1 MEAAELLKAE
11 CVRRLRESEHRI
23 AHCLSL
29 LTEDQV
35 WQQPNTRTVS
45 VGNLVLHL
53 CGNVGQWIGSA
64 LGGAPDL
71 RARDLEFDTGVR
83 LPKAALLEQ
92 LRDTVADAV
101 RIIVALNEG
110 DLERLHR
117 VQGFSE
123 TGVAIL
129 VHVAE
134 HFSYHT
140 GQITLHTKLLLDVDT
155 GYYKGLD
162 LNAKG

>member
-29 LTEDQV
+29 LTENQV
-35 WQQPNTRTVS
+35 WQQPNTHTVS

-71 RARDLEFDTGVR
+71 RERDLEFTTGAR
-83 LPKAALLEQ
+83 LPKPALVERLQ
-92 LRDTVADAV
+92 ASVDDAV
-101 RIIVALNEG
+101 RIIAGL
-110 DLERLHR
+110 DQSQLERLHQ

-140 GQITLHTKLLLDVDT
+140 GQITLHTKLLLDIDT

>member
-1 MEAAELLKAE
+1 MGTAELLKAE
-11 CVRRLRESEHRI
+11 CARRLRESEGRI
-23 AHCLSL
+23 AQCLGL
-29 LTEDQV
+29 LTEEQV
-35 WQQPNTRTVS
+35 WRQPNAHAVS

-71 RARDLEFDTGVR
+71 RARDREFAADARQPT
-83 LPKAALLEQ
+83 PALLER
-92 LRDTVADAV
+92 LRATVDDAV
-101 RIIVALNEG
+101 GIIAGLDQG
-110 DLERLHR
+110 QLERLHR
-117 VQGFSE
+117 VQGFTE
-123 TGVAIL
+123 PGVAIL
-129 VHVAE
+129 VHVVE

-155 GYYKGLD
+155 GYYNGLD